1 MRFRLAPDLST
12 LDDPEWRKRPLAE
25 VNKNSGTQR
34 KNATKI
40 DWSISLLAKCR
51 PMYLFAIYI
60 KCMRISAGFPSW
72 EGASSTI
79 SANGLRTN
87 SETHTKHV
95 SLFCGLLGASHTVC
109 LVPGLGIG
117 CIHNQHPIILDQCAE
132 CDLLKFVQ
140 IQIRVKQWTQ
150 A

>member
-60 KCMRISAGFPSW
+60 KCMRVCTGVPSG
-72 EGASSTI
+72 EGASSTL
-79 SANGLRTN
+79 SANGLR
-87 SETHTKHV
+87 SFCEAL
-95 SLFCGLLGASHTVC
+95 LF
-109 LVPGLGIG
+109 
-117 CIHNQHPIILDQCAE
+117 
-132 CDLLKFVQ
+132 
-140 IQIRVKQWTQ
+140 
-150 A
+150 